1 MSITSG
7 FFNSIGG
14 DRKYNAEQMSAIF
27 DGLINDGIYLSIGT
41 AFVVEASTGNEIIVG
56 KGRAWFNS
64 TWVYNDAPLSMTLEE
79 SELILDRYDAVV
91 IEINRNDAVREGT
104 VKVIKGTPSREPVYP
119 TLITTGDIHQYPLAY
134 VYRTSNN
141 ETVTQADIINMVGS
155 EQTPFVT
162 GIVETLELD
171 VLLQQWQKELE
182 LFISNNT
189 NDFNTWYDGM
199 KQMMS
204 DSMDE
209 FSLWAANEKQKFET
223 WSEAEQTE
231 FENWSENQKNE
242 ILEWFQHMKDQLSE
256 DAAGNLQI
264 QHDELVAEFE
274 KVKDDLQNQFD
285 ASEQGLQKQMT
296 DFEIEWMLTIGF
308 TDGEKKFSDDGR
320 ITTAT
325 NSDGFTLTKT
335 FNDDFS
341 VCTLIIEDSEGAIL
355 GKSVKTF
362 SPDGN
367 TINTEITIN

>member
-14 DRKYNAEQMSAIF
+14 DRKYSAEQMSAIF
-27 DGLINDGIYLSIGT
+27 DGLITDGIYLSIGT

-91 IEINRNDAVREGT
+91 IEINRSDAVREGT

-141 ETVTQADIINMVGS
+141 ETVTQADITNMVGS
-155 EQTPFVT
+155 EHTPFVT

-189 NDFNTWYDGM
+189 NDFNTWYDDM

-209 FSLWAANEKQKFET
+209 FSLWAANEKQKFKT

-285 ASEQGLQKQMT
+285 VSEQGLQKQMT

-308 TDGEKKFSDDGR
+308 TNGEKKFSDDGR

-325 NSDGFTLTKT
+325 NSDGLTLTKT

-355 GKSVKTF
+355 GTSVKTF

>member
-91 IEINRNDAVREGT
+91 IEINRSDAVREGT

-134 VYRTSNN
+134 VYRTSNI
-141 ETVTQADIINMVGS
+141 ETVTQADITNMVGS

-189 NDFNTWYDGM
+189 NDFNTWYDDM

-209 FSLWAANEKQKFET
+209 FNLWAANEKQKFET

-285 ASEQGLQKQMT
+285 VSEQGLQKQMT

-341 VCTLIIEDSEGAIL
+341 VCTVIIKDSEGTIL
-355 GKSVKTF
+355 GESVKTF
-362 SPDGN
+362 SPDGS
-367 TINTEITIN
+367 TINTEIIIN

>member
-7 FFNSIGG
+7 FFNSING

-27 DGLINDGIYLSIGT
+27 DGLINDGIYMSIGT

-64 TWVYNDAPLSMTLEE
+64 AWVYNDAPLPITLDD
-79 SELILDRYDAVV
+79 SELLLDRYDAVV
-91 IEINRNDAVREGT
+91 IEVNHGDAVREGT